1 MHQIFVGAAP
11 SQILDMFS
19 ISSRST
25 RFCNQFNIIR
35 VKSELGRSS
44 LQYRSPNI
52 WNFINKKVK
61 VCNVS
66 KEGFKAILRKY
77 SKDILNFSFNIE
89 AIVISNKKD
98 DFIYY

>member
-1 MHQIFVGAAP
+1 
-11 SQILDMFS
+11 MFS

-35 VKSELGRSS
+35 VTSELGRSS
-44 LQYRSPNI
+44 LQYRGPNI

-61 VCNVS
+61 LGNVS
-66 KEGFKAILRKY
+66 KEGFKAILRKH
-77 SKDILNFSFNIE
+77 SKDINFSFNKE
-89 AIVISNKKD
+89 AIVILNKND

>member
-11 SQILDMFS
+11 SQVLDMFS

-44 LQYRSPNI
+44 LQYRGPNI
-52 WNFINKKVK
+52 WNFVNKKVK

-66 KEGFKAILRKY
+66 KEGFLESTQKTFLIFHLIRK
-77 SKDILNFSFNIE
+77 LL
-89 AIVISNKKD
+89 
-98 DFIYY
+98 

>member
-1 MHQIFVGAAP
+1 
-11 SQILDMFS
+11 MFS

-25 RFCNQFNIIR
+25 RSCNQFNIIK
-35 VKSELGRSS
+35 VKPELGRSS
-44 LQYRSPNI
+44 LQYRGPNI

-66 KEGFKAILRKY
+66 KEGLKAILRKY
-77 SKDILNFSFNIE
+77 SKDILNFSFNKE

-98 DFIYY
+98 DFIYN